1 MSFSCD
7 AASDGLQPLSSVL
20 IVGEVFFVCAKFR
33 GVDKD
38 AAPANVGLVFD
49 VEHLVEHD
57 IVDNEPRHS
66 GGIKDSADKDAMACG
81 VVAP

>member
-1 MSFSCD
+1 M
-7 AASDGLQPLSSVL
+7 SDGLQPLAGIL

-38 AAPANVGLVFD
+38 AATANVGLVFD

-57 IVDNEPRHS
+57 IVDNECRHPGS
-66 GGIKDSADKDAMACG
+66 IKDSADKDAMAGG
-81 VVAP
+81 VIAP